1 MSQKDLKKDQLDEQ
15 LSDVTSVEVSEETLA
30 EGDAAASIAPK
41 GDAKSADFGQGADF
55 QDDKKK
61 TLDDLGATKTA
72 EAPKTKAGI
81 IASTV
86 EKLSSLKK
94 EDLQAIYDNLF
105 NEEKVE
111 EEKDPAV
118 AIDVTE
124 DLAALVAADVNL
136 SEEFK
141 EKSAI
146 LFEAALTSRVAVEK
160 EKLEEQYQSKMDE
173 QVEGIRADL
182 VEKIDGYLNYVV
194 EQWMEENEV
203 AVESGLRAEIAE
215 SFIDSLK
222 QVFVEHYVEVPEGKA
237 DLVDGLASQVEEL
250 EEQLQAAT
258 EKSVTLAESVE
269 QLTRAKIV
277 AEATEGMIA
286 TEAEKLKS
294 LVEGIDF
301 DDQEGFA
308 KKVSIIKEAHFTKA
322 TVSTATITEEAD
334 DAQPTEQQTTSPRM
348 AAYMAA
354 ISRTTKK

>member
-1 MSQKDLKKDQLDEQ
+1 MSQKDLKKDQLDEK
-15 LSDVTSVEVSEETLA
+15 LSDATSVEVSEETLA

-61 TLDDLGATKTA
+61 TLADLGATKTA

-94 EDLQAIYDNLF
+94 EDLQAIYDELF
-105 NEEKVE
+105 NEEKVV

-124 DLAALVAADVNL
+124 DLAALVAADANL

-160 EKLEEQYQSKMDE
+160 EKLEEQYQSKLDE
-173 QVEGIRADL
+173 EVEGIRSEL

-258 EKSVTLAESVE
+258 EKSVALSESVE
-269 QLTRAKIV
+269 KLTREKV
-277 AEATEGMIA
+277 VSEATEGMVA

-294 LVEGIDF
+294 LIEGIDF
-301 DDQEGFA
+301 DSEEGFA
-308 KKVSIIKEAHFTKA
+308 KKVSIIKEAHFTAKKP
-322 TVSTATITEEAD
+322 VSASITEEAD
-334 DAQPTEQQTTSPRM
+334 DGQSTEQQTTSPRM
-348 AAYMAA
+348 AAYLSA

>member
-1 MSQKDLKKDQLDEQ
+1 MSQKDLKKDQLDEK
-15 LSDVTSVEVSEETLA
+15 LSDATSVEVSEETLA

-41 GDAKSADFGQGADF
+41 GDAKSAKFGQGADF
-55 QDDKKK
+55 QDDKEK
-61 TLDDLGATKTA
+61 DFASGTKQA

-105 NEEKVE
+105 NEETVE

-124 DLAALVAADVNL
+124 DLAALVAADANL

-160 EKLEEQYQSKMDE
+160 EKLEEQYQSKLEEEVD
-173 QVEGIRADL
+173 GIRSEL

-250 EEQLQAAT
+250 EEQLQAVT
-258 EKSVTLAESVE
+258 EKSVALAESVE
-269 QLTRAKIV
+269 ELTREKIV
-277 AEATEGMIA
+277 VEATEGMIA
-286 TEAEKLKS
+286 TDAEKLKS
-294 LVEGIDF
+294 LVEGIDY
-301 DDQEGFA
+301 DDAEGFA
-308 KKVSIIKEAHFTKA
+308 KKVSIIKESHFATKKPA
-322 TVSTATITEEAD
+322 APSITEEAD
-334 DAQPTEQQTTSPRM
+334 DGQQTEQQTTSPRM
-348 AAYMAA
+348 AAYLSA

>member
-1 MSQKDLKKDQLDEQ
+1 LN
-15 LSDVTSVEVSEETLA
+15 VEVSEETLA
-30 EGDAAASIAPK
+30 EGDAASSIAPK

-61 TLDDLGATKTA
+61 TLADLGATKTA

-81 IASTV
+81 IANTV
-86 EKLSSLKK
+86 EKLSSMKK
-94 EDLQAIYDNLF
+94 EDLQAIYDELF

-124 DLAALVAADVNL
+124 DLAALVAADANL

-160 EKLEEQYQSKMDE
+160 EKLEEQYQSKLEEEVD
-173 QVEGIRADL
+173 GIRSEL

-250 EEQLQAAT
+250 EEQLQAVT

-269 QLTRAKIV
+269 TLTREKIV

-294 LVEGIDF
+294 LVEGIDY
-301 DDQEGFA
+301 DDAEGFA
-308 KKVSIIKEAHFTKA
+308 KKVSIIKESHFATKKPTA
-322 TVSTATITEEAD
+322 SATIVEETD
-334 DAQPTEQQTTSPRM
+334 DGQSTEQQTSSPRM
-348 AAYMAA
+348 AAYVSA

>member
-1 MSQKDLKKDQLDEQ
+1 MSQQDLNKDQLDEK
-15 LSDVTSVEVSEETLA
+15 LSDEQLVEVSEEQTLA
-30 EGDAAASIAPK
+30 EGDAAASIDPK
-41 GDAKSADFGQGADF
+41 GDAKSANFGQGADF

-61 TLDDLGATKTA
+61 TLADLGATKTA
-72 EAPKTKAGI
+72 EAPKTKSGI
-81 IASTV
+81 IAAAV

-94 EDLQAIYDNLF
+94 EDLQAVYAQLF
-105 NEEKVE
+105 TEEQATE
-111 EEKDPAV
+111 EVKEAAV
-118 AIDVTE
+118 AIDVSE
-124 DLAALVAADVNL
+124 DLKALVDSDANL

-160 EKLEEQYQSKMDE
+160 DKLEEQYQSKLDE
-173 QVEGIRADL
+173 EVESIRSEL

-194 EQWMEENEV
+194 EQWMEENEL
-203 AVESGLRAEIAE
+203 AIETGLRAEIAE

-237 DLVDGLASQVEEL
+237 DLVDGLAEQVEEL
-250 EEQLQAAT
+250 ETQLQAAT
-258 EKSVTLAESVE
+258 EKSVKLAESVE
-269 QLTRAKIV
+269 TLTREKIV

-286 TEAEKLKS
+286 TDAEKLKS

-301 DDQEGFA
+301 EDQEGFA

-322 TVSTATITEEAD
+322 IAGSTLVEEAEE
-334 DAQPTEQQTTSPRM
+334 QTEQQTASPRM
-348 AAYMAA
+348 AAYLSA

>member
-1 MSQKDLKKDQLDEQ
+1 MSQKDLNQDQLDEK
-15 LSDVTSVEVSEETLA
+15 LSDEQLVEVSEEQTLA
-30 EGDAAASIAPK
+30 EGDAAASIDPK
-41 GDAKSADFGQGADF
+41 GDAKSANFGQGADF

-61 TLDDLGATKTA
+61 TLADLGATKTA

-105 NEEKVE
+105 NEETVE

-124 DLAALVAADVNL
+124 DLAALVAADANL

-160 EKLEEQYQSKMDE
+160 EKLEEQYQSKLDE
-173 QVEGIRADL
+173 EVEGIRSEL

-250 EEQLQAAT
+250 EEQLQAVT
-258 EKSVTLAESVE
+258 EKSVALAESVE
-269 QLTRAKIV
+269 ELTREKIV

-286 TEAEKLKS
+286 TDAEKLKS

-301 DDQEGFA
+301 DDQETFT
-308 KKVSIIKEAHFTKA
+308 KKVSIIKEAHFATKA
-322 TVSTATITEEAD
+322 APSITEEAD
-334 DAQPTEQQTTSPRM
+334 DGQQTEQQTTSPRM
-348 AAYMAA
+348 AAYMSA

>member
-1 MSQKDLKKDQLDEQ
+1 MSQKDLKQDQLDEK
-15 LSDVTSVEVSEETLA
+15 LSDEKLVEVSEEQLA
-30 EGDAAASIAPK
+30 EGDAAASIATK
-41 GDAKSADFGQGADF
+41 GDAKSAKFGQAADF

-72 EAPKTKAGI
+72 EAPKTKSGI
-81 IASTV
+81 IAATV
-86 EKLSSLKK
+86 EKLSSMKK
-94 EDLQAIYDNLF
+94 EDLQAIYTQLF
-105 NEEKVE
+105 TEQSEGEKE
-111 EEKDPAV
+111 APV

-124 DLAALVAADVNL
+124 DLKALVAADANL

-141 EKSAI
+141 EKSEI
-146 LFEAALTSRVAVEK
+146 LFNAALTSRVAVETH
-160 EKLEEQYQSKMDE
+160 KLEEQYQSKLSE
-173 QVEGIRADL
+173 EVQAIRSEL

-194 EQWMEENEV
+194 EQWMEENEL
-203 AVESGLRAEIAE
+203 AIETGLRAEIAE

-237 DLVDGLASQVEEL
+237 DIVDGLAEQVAEL

-258 EKSVTLAESVE
+258 EKSVSLAQSVE
-269 QLTRAKIV
+269 ELTRDKIV
-277 AEATEGMIA
+277 REATEGMVT

-301 DDQEGFA
+301 ENEEAFT
-308 KKVSIIKEAHFTKA
+308 KKVSIVKEAHFKTTSTTE
-322 TVSTATITEEAD
+322 TVTEETEE
-334 DAQPTEQQTTSPRM
+334 QPAEEQTTSPRM